1 MPFLLPFC
9 SANIYWVNRW
19 YPLEK
24 LPQRSQFLSV
34 PYAPPMV
41 ETHRADC
48 VYFQQDSLWVRHI
61 YKQRGFKE
69 VIPAPQLPPPSPF
82 LMPHNTDAMR
92 WYCAPPLVRWT
103 SLVRAVFGMPIKC
116 SATYQELWGSEIF
129 KTICLLERLVQQWQT
144 VHRNWDSG
152 SKFCDAAEKYLTRMS
167 LCTREGVR

>member
-69 VIPAPQLPPPSPF
+69 VIPAPQPPPRF
-82 LMPHNTDAMR
+82 WCHIILMPWGDTAHLLLFGEPR
-92 WYCAPPLVRWT
+92 WSEP
-103 SLVRAVFGMPIKC
+103 VFGMPIKC
-116 SATYQELWGSEIF
+116 SATYQELWGSETF